1 MSETERP
8 RQEFFNG
15 ESKCK
20 PGDRV
25 ELSRVTL
32 PSERIQ
38 KLKVQLA
45 EILENWEKYVKSYN
59 PNIEVRLST
68 ARVIIPPNGEL
79 WIMADAYFTDTDEKS
94 STSIKLT
101 VPRWQWDLDNESL
114 EKVDKLFVA
123 G

>member
-1 MSETERP
+1 MPETEKP
-8 RQEFFNG
+8 IQEFCNG

-32 PSERIQ
+32 PPERVK

-45 EILENWEKYVKSYN
+45 EILENWKKNVKSYN
-59 PNIEVRLST
+59 PNIEVRLDT

-79 WIMADAYFTDTDEKS
+79 WIMADAYFTDTGEKS

-101 VPRWQWDLDNESL
+101 IPRWQWDLDNESL
-114 EKVDKLFVA
+114 EKVDKIFV
-123 G
+123 